1 MLDFRHV
8 KMRTTKMTSS
18 KKIKQRLDKL
28 TEEIRKLPLEKIDQL
43 EKLLNAMGKKVI
55 SIKEAAE
62 ILDLSTD
69 TVRRAIKSGSLKAFQ
84 LNKMGNWKIPIEE
97 IERFMKGISD

>member
-1 MLDFRHV
+1 ME
-8 KMRTTKMTSS
+8 SN
-18 KKIKQRLDKL
+18 KKIKERLDKL
-28 TEEIRKLPLEKIDQL
+28 TEEIRNLPLEKIDQL
-43 EKLLNAMGKKVI
+43 EKLLHAMGKKVI

-62 ILDLSTD
+62 ILDLSID